1 MSHSSFFHLCVCLCV
16 CSDGVGR
23 TGVFV
28 CIYTQLERAKSEG
41 VADIFH
47 FIRGARGRHP
57 GFVQSL
63 VWSVTTFV
71 LLLSLYMS
79 VN

>member
-1 MSHSSFFHLCVCLCV
+1 MPLSTFYICTCVFVCSCV

-23 TGVFV
+23 TGAFV

-63 VWSVTTFV
+63 VCMDCV
-71 LLLSLYMS
+71 
-79 VN
+79 